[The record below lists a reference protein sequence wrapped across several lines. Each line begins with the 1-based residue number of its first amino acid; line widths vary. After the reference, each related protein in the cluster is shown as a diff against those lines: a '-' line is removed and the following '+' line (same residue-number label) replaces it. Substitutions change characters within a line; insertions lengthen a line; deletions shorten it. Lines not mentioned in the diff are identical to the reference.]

1 MAAFS
6 GRVIGTLILG
16 HFLRTRA
23 GRPGQGSA
31 LECTTPFAART
42 STARKLAIGSG
53 AIAVAR
59 TRAGRRSRTGSWRRS
74 GRRPA
79 PGRTGP
85 RRG

>member
-6 GRVIGTLILG
+6 GRVIGTLTLG
-16 HFLRTRA
+16 HFLTTRA

-59 TRAGRRSRTGSWRRS
+59 TMGARCCRSGSWRRS
-74 GRRPA
+74 GRR
-79 PGRTGP
+79 
-85 RRG
+85 

>member
-16 HFLRTRA
+16 HFLTTRA

-31 LECTTPFAART
+31 LECTTPFAAAHIHR
-42 STARKLAIGSG
+42 SEAGYRLG

-59 TRAGRRSRTGSWRRS
+59 TIGARCYRSGSWRRS
-74 GRRPA
+74 GRR
-79 PGRTGP
+79 
-85 RRG
+85 